1 MRVTPPVPRV
11 LVFSEAEAVAQVAAG
26 MVIEA
31 AKMAVHERDR
41 FLLALSGGATP
52 RGLYEI
58 LASPACDSVIPW
70 AQTHFLWSDERCVP
84 PDDPRSNYRLVE
96 EAGLL
101 RRQVAA
107 THRMPGELP
116 PEAGAARYE
125 DELAGL
131 GTVGA
136 PGGRGLDLDGPGT
149 AAGTPGA
156 DLLRPP
162 RLDLVLLGLGED
174 GHTASLFPSS
184 PLLGERRRLVAAAP
198 GPDGLWRLT
207 LTPAV
212 LGEARRL
219 LFLVTGRTKAESVAG
234 ILSGAAPDLPAARV
248 MAGGARVTMLLDQT
262 AAGLLFT
269 E

>member
-1 MRVTPPVPRV
+1 MTPAVPRV

-31 AKMAVHERDR
+31 AKMAVHARGR
-41 FLLALSGGATP
+41 FLLALSGGSTP
-52 RGLYEI
+52 RRLYQI
-58 LASPACDSVIPW
+58 LASPACDGVFPW
-70 AQTHFLWSDERCVP
+70 AQTHLLWSDERCVP
-84 PDDPRSNYRLVE
+84 PGDSRSNYRLAE

-101 RRQVAA
+101 RRPLAS

-125 DELAGL
+125 EELADL
-131 GTVGA
+131 CAIGA
-136 PGGRGLDLDGPGT
+136 PDAPGFDL
-149 AAGTPGA
+149 
-156 DLLRPP
+156 PP

-174 GHTASLFPSS
+174 GHTASLFPGS
-184 PLLGERRRLVAAAP
+184 PLLEERRRWLAATP

-219 LFLVTGRTKAESVAG
+219 LFLVTGAAKAESVAG
-234 ILSGAAPDLPAARV
+234 ILSGATPDLPAARV
-248 MAGGARVTMLLDQT
+248 MAGGARVTVLLDQD
-262 AAGLLFT
+262 AAALLSM